1 MHAIQTG
8 AACACWIR
16 AGCQKHSNTVLL
28 PVSAAL
34 VGVLVVGEPLTGL
47 QLLAFAIAIASVI
60 MATLPSRVALRMG
73 QGG

>member
-1 MHAIQTG
+1 M
-8 AACACWIR
+8 
-16 AGCQKHSNTVLL
+16 LL

-34 VGVLVVGEPLTGL
+34 VVVLVLGESLTGL
-47 QLLAFAIAIASVI
+47 QLLAFAIAIAIAIVI

>member
-1 MHAIQTG
+1 M
-8 AACACWIR
+8 
-16 AGCQKHSNTVLL
+16 LL

-47 QLLAFAIAIASVI
+47 QLLAFAIAIAIVI
-60 MATLPSRVALRMG
+60 MATLPSRAALRMG

>member
-1 MHAIQTG
+1 M
-8 AACACWIR
+8 
-16 AGCQKHSNTVLL
+16 LL

-34 VGVLVVGEPLTGL
+34 VGVLVLGESLTGL

-60 MATLPSRVALRMG
+60 MATLPSRAALRMG